1 MRLMVL
7 GAGGPAAENFIKSL
21 RTAYP
26 DAWILGCDVNPWL
39 LELSTADE
47 RVLLET
53 RPIDQ
58 DHGEEL
64 GLLAAQCDVSMIH
77 AQPDEEA
84 LFLAIQSVFDF
95 KQLVFTPSYQVVA
108 ACQDKLVCA
117 QVLGELAP
125 ASAAWVTPNGTRD
138 HWHDVDM
145 YNGSPIVQPRWMRAR
160 RGAGS
165 LAAKQVDEYRDALA
179 WEYTWRGR
187 VAPEDFMLAEV
198 LPGRDVSYTGV
209 WWRGEPV
216 SAACRERVEYADTR
230 TPSGQ
235 SSSPRVAR
243 LVSDD
248 YVFDVAEAA
257 VRIVNKACD
266 VEPHGVFYVDMRED
280 AVGRPRVTEINA
292 GRFNTTQN
300 FYTEAGMNLVGEY
313 VELHHVNPSTR
324 VFPGGV
330 RLKRDDEAYWVR
342 QPDMGHRLLTRTRVG
357 A

>member
-21 RTAYP
+21 RAAYP

-53 RPIDQ
+53 RPVDQ

-64 GLLAAQCDVSMIH
+64 GLLAAQCDISMIH

-95 KQLVFTPSYQVVA
+95 KQLVFSPSYKVVA
-108 ACQDKLVCA
+108 ECQDKLACA

-125 ASAAWVTPNGTRD
+125 ASTAWVTPNGTRN
-138 HWHDVDM
+138 HWKNVDM
-145 YNGSPIVQPRWMRAR
+145 YDGSPIGEARWMRAR

-165 LAAKQVDEYRDALA
+165 LAAKRVDEYRDALA
-179 WEYTWRGR
+179 WESVWKGR
-187 VAPEDFMLAEV
+187 VAPDEFMLAEV

-216 SAACRERVEYADTR
+216 AAACRERIEYADTR

-248 YVFDVAEAA
+248 YVFNAAEAA

-266 VEPHGVFYVDMRED
+266 AVPHGVFYVDMRED
-280 AVGRPRVTEINA
+280 ALGRPRVTEINA

-300 FYTEAGMNLVGEY
+300 FYTEAGLNLVKFY
-313 VELHHVNPSTR
+313 VST
-324 VFPGGV
+324 FHTGMPLFGGY
-330 RLKRDDEAYWVR
+330 RLKRDDDVYWIR
-342 QPDMGHRLLTRTRVG
+342 QPDMGHKLVVRAKVP

>member
-1 MRLMVL
+1 MRVMVL

-21 RTAYP
+21 RAAYP
-26 DAWILGCDVNPWL
+26 DAWVLGCDVNPWL

-53 RPIDQ
+53 RPLDQ

-108 ACQDKLVCA
+108 ACQDKLRCSGL
-117 QVLGELAP
+117 LGDLAP
-125 ASAAWVTPNGTRD
+125 SSFSWGEGSATHPNR
-138 HWHDVDM
+138 WAR
-145 YNGSPIVQPRWMRAR
+145 PLWMRAR
-160 RGAGS
+160 IGAGS
-165 LAAKQVDEYRDALA
+165 LAAKLVDNVDDAIA
-179 WEYTWRGR
+179 WAGIWRGR
-187 VAPEDFMLAEV
+187 VDQDGFMLSEY

-216 SAACRERVEYADTR
+216 AAACRERVEYADTR

-266 VEPHGVFYVDMRED
+266 VVPHGVFYVDMRED
-280 AVGRPRVTEINA
+280 ALGRPRVTEINA

-300 FYTEAGMNLVGEY
+300 FYTEAGLNLVGVY
-313 VELHHVNPSTR
+313 AALHHGEPVPFIGSR
-324 VFPGGV
+324 
-330 RLKRDDEAYWVR
+330 RLKRDDEVYWVR
-342 QPDMGHRLLTRTRVG
+342 QPDMGHKLLTRTRVG

>member
-1 MRLMVL
+1 MRVMVL

-21 RTAYP
+21 RAAYP

-39 LELSTADE
+39 LELSSADE

-108 ACQDKLVCA
+108 ACQDKLACA
-117 QVLGELAP
+117 QLLGDLAPRSFALDPMPYSELA
-125 ASAAWVTPNGTRD
+125 AWDGTGLNLD
-138 HWHDVDM
+138 A
-145 YNGSPIVQPRWMRAR
+145 PLWMRAR

-165 LAAKQVDEYRDALA
+165 LAAKPVYGFADLNAWREVWKGRLA
-179 WEYTWRGR
+179 
-187 VAPEDFMLAEV
+187 ASDFMLADL

-216 SAACRERVEYADTR
+216 AAACRERVEYADTR

-266 VEPHGVFYVDMRED
+266 AEPHGVFYVDMRED
-280 AVGRPRVTEINA
+280 ALGRPRVTEINA

-300 FYTEAGMNLVGEY
+300 FYTEAGLNLVEVY
-313 VELHHVNPSTR
+313 ASLHHVNPSTR

-330 RLKRDDEAYWVR
+330 RLQRDDEAYWIR
-342 QPDMGHRLLTRTRVG
+342 QPDMGHKLLTRTRVG
-357 A
+357 V